1 MQQQDKRSKRVSRQL
16 SLMNGLI
23 IIAGLLGI
31 IGAFQIAKG
40 ARLNELNFLHEK
52 FNHLF
57 FENVLKF
64 KNDTINDTQIL
75 KHDLVL
81 IRQQP
86 EACLDEINAFDEVI
100 LNWIGT
106 AEALQICMDDI
117 DVASYTIDQIEM
129 FERGKLDRDMLVS
142 TLETSVTSFRDNSSL
157 FEPYVQETGVIVL
170 TVSIFVI
177 AGKSL
182 LLTIFGFITSAKIN
196 GDYRRLS
203 EAEKAIGVKN
213 QELEEYAARVEAA
226 NKLKSEF
233 LANMSHEIRT
243 PMNGISGMA
252 QLLTVTDLTGEQR
265 DYTETILSSSESLLA
280 IINDVLDISKI
291 ESGQME
297 FREGVFDLRS
307 LLEQSALVVRSLMV
321 KKGLAS
327 SISIKKE
334 LEGEYLGDMVRI
346 KQVLINILGNAVKFT
361 DKGNIDI
368 HAANYDDK
376 NLIISIKDTGI
387 GIPDEE
393 QQLIFER
400 FYQVDGSSERQHGGT
415 GLGLAISCSIIAL
428 MGGRIELESTV
439 GVGSEFKIILPIR
452 KLDNLNDN
460 ESGDGLGLTTS
471 STDIN
476 PSVFI
481 KPATADNEIDALRAS
496 VKNSSLL
503 ANDNYASDGQPIDHQ
518 ASNDQTPASKTDN
531 QNQLKILIAEDNPIN
546 QKLLAASLKRLN
558 IDIKIAGNGQE
569 ALDALEHDPTYDL
582 VLMDIQMPVMNGDE
596 AIQRIRNSEKP
607 YQDIPIFVITAD
619 SMAGAETKYREMGA
633 DDYFSKPLQISE
645 FLKQINRFEENR
657 PLH

>member
-1 MQQQDKRSKRVSRQL
+1 MRQQDKRLKRVSRQL

-64 KNDTINDTQIL
+64 KNNTINDTQIL
-75 KHDLVL
+75 KHDLAL

-86 EACLDEINAFDEVI
+86 EACLDEINAFDEVV

-106 AEALQICMDDI
+106 AQALQICIDDI
-117 DVASYTIDQIEM
+117 DVASYTIEQIEM
-129 FERGKLDRDMLVS
+129 FEHGKLNRDMLIS

-252 QLLTVTDLTGEQR
+252 QLLTVTDLTSEQR

-297 FREGVFDLRS
+297 FREDVFDLRT
-307 LLEQSALVVRSLMV
+307 LLEQSVLVVRALIV
-321 KKGLAS
+321 KKGLAN

-334 LEGEYLGDMVRI
+334 FEGEYFGDMVRI

-361 DKGNIDI
+361 DQGSIDI
-368 HAANYDDK
+368 HATNYDDK

-439 GVGSEFKIILPIR
+439 GVGSEFKIILPIQ
-452 KLDNLNDN
+452 KLDNLSDN
-460 ESGDGLGLTTS
+460 ENGDGQDLTTS
-471 STDIN
+471 NKDIN
-476 PSVFI
+476 TSAFI
-481 KPATADNEIDALRAS
+481 KPVTADSEINALRAS
-496 VKNSSLL
+496 IKNSSLL
-503 ANDNYASDGQPIDHQ
+503 ANDNYTNDGQPTDHQ
-518 ASNDQTPASKTDN
+518 ASNDQTPASIIDT

-546 QKLLAASLKRLN
+546 QKLLAASLKKLN
-558 IDIKIAGNGQE
+558 IDIKMAGNGKE
-569 ALDALEHDPTYDL
+569 ALDALEQDPTYDL
-582 VLMDIQMPVMNGDE
+582 ILMDIQMPVMNGDE
-596 AIQRIRNSEKP
+596 AIRRIRNSEKP
-607 YQDIPIFVITAD
+607 YKDIPIFVITAD
-619 SMAGAETKYREMGA
+619 SMAGAEAQYREMGA